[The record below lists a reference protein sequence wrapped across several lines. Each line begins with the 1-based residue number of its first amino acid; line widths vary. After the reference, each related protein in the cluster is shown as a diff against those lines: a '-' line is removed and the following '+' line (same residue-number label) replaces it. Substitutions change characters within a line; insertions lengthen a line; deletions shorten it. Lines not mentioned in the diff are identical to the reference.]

1 MHKFLPNIASPADLR
16 ALPSE
21 HLPQLAGEIRSTI
34 INTVERNGGHMASNL
49 GVVELTL
56 ALHLTFDSPRD
67 ALIWDVSHQSYTHKL
82 LTGRYVQFGSLR
94 QSGGL
99 SGFTNRDE
107 SKHDYFT
114 VGHSSSS
121 VSQAL
126 GLAEARRLQGHE
138 DYTVAVLG
146 DGALTGGPVYEA
158 LNNAG
163 RSNAKLIVVLND
175 NEMSISRNVGGLS
188 RYLAKM
194 RAQPRYRRSKQRVE
208 RMLRCIPGVGNS
220 LAIQVAKAKDL
231 VKRVLTGTTIFEQ
244 LGLAYI
250 GPVDGHDIARLRAA
264 LESAKLSPRPA
275 LVHVHTIKGK
285 GFTFAEEAPDEYH
298 GVAPACG
305 GKAKSFTDVF
315 GDALCDIAAH
325 NPAVCAVTAAMALG
339 TGLSGF
345 SQQYPARFF
354 DVGIAEAH
362 AVTFAAG
369 LARQGMRPVVAL
381 YSTFMQRAFD
391 QLHHDVALQ
400 GLPMV
405 LAVDRAGFV
414 GADGI
419 THHGLYDVAMC
430 AALPNAQIFAPV
442 AADELRSTLQNALQ
456 DDKLT
461 FVRYARDCAVSLLP
475 GESHDT
481 FDCYGSGDCV
491 IVTYGRLTLEAL
503 QVPGVRVLRLR
514 RVHPIDPAA
523 VQAVQRSR
531 RVCFFEEGMR
541 AGGAGER
548 FGAMLAQAGYAG
560 EFTLNAVEG
569 FARHASLKELL
580 AEHKLDANAMREVI
594 CAT

>member
-1 MHKFLPNIASPADLR
+1 MLSKINSPADLR
-16 ALPSE
+16 QLPRKQ
-21 HLPQLAGEIRSTI
+21 LPQLASEIRRTI
-34 INTVERNGGHMASNL
+34 ISTVEQNGGHMASNL

-82 LTGRYVQFGSLR
+82 LTGRYAQFSTLR

-99 SGFTNRDE
+99 SGFTNRGE
-107 SKHDYFT
+107 SEHDYFT

-126 GLAEARRLQGHE
+126 GLAEARHLQGCD

-163 RSNAKLIVVLND
+163 RSQAKLIVVLND

-188 RYLAKM
+188 RYLAKV
-194 RAQPRYRRSKQRVE
+194 RALPRYRRSKRRVE
-208 RMLRCIPGVGNS
+208 RILRRIPGVGDG
-220 LAIQVAKAKDL
+220 LAKQVAKLKEL

-250 GPVDGHDIARLRAA
+250 GPVDGHDISRLRAA

-275 LVHVHTIKGK
+275 LVHVHSTKGK
-285 GFTFAEEAPDEYH
+285 GYPNAEAAPDEYH
-298 GVAPACG
+298 GVSPACAESG
-305 GKAKSFTDVF
+305 QSYTDIF
-315 GDALCDIAAH
+315 GEALCGIADG
-325 NPAVCAVTAAMALG
+325 NSQVCAVTAAMALG
-339 TGLSGF
+339 TGLSDF

-362 AVTFAAG
+362 AMTFAAG

-400 GLPMV
+400 SLPMV
-405 LAVDRAGFV
+405 VAVDRAGFV
-414 GADGI
+414 GADGT

-430 AALPNAQIFAPV
+430 AALPGAQVYAPV
-442 AADELRSTLQNALQ
+442 AADELRSMLQNALQ

-461 FVRYARDCAVSLLP
+461 FVRYARDCAAQLSP
-475 GESHDT
+475 DESHGT
-481 FDCYGSGDCV
+481 FDVHGSGDCT
-491 IVTYGRLTLEAL
+491 IVTYGRLIHEAL

-514 RVHPIDPAA
+514 RVLPIDPAA
-523 VQAVQRSR
+523 VQAVLNCR
-531 RVCFFEEGMR
+531 RVCFFEEGIR
-541 AGGAGER
+541 TGGAGER
-548 FGAMLAQAGYAG
+548 FGAMLAQAGYTG
-560 EFTLNAVEG
+560 EFKLNAVEG
-569 FARHASLKELL
+569 FARHASLAELL
-580 AEHKLDANAMREVI
+580 AEHKLDRAAMRE
-594 CAT
+594 ALQLF

>member
-1 MHKFLPNIASPADLR
+1 MHEMLPKIESPDDLR
-16 ALPSE
+16 ALPRDD
-21 HLPQLAGEIRSTI
+21 LPCLAQEIRHTI
-34 INTVERNGGHMASNL
+34 INTVEQNGGHMASNL

-56 ALHLTFDSPRD
+56 ALHLAFESPRD

-82 LTGRYVQFGSLR
+82 LTGRYAQFGTLR

-107 SKHDYFT
+107 SEHDYFT

-126 GLAEARRLQGHE
+126 GLAEARRLQGCE

-163 RSNAKLIVVLND
+163 RSQAKLIVVLND

-188 RYLAKM
+188 RYLAKV

-208 RMLRCIPGVGNS
+208 RMLRCIPWVGDS
-220 LAIQVAKAKDL
+220 LAKQVAKAKDF
-231 VKRVLTGTTIFEQ
+231 VKRVLTDTTVFEQ

-250 GPVDGHDIARLRAA
+250 GPVDGHDIPRLRAA

-275 LVHVHTIKGK
+275 LVHVHTTKGK
-285 GFTFAEEAPDEYH
+285 GYPNAEQAPDEYH
-298 GVAPACG
+298 GVSPACAESG
-305 GKAKSFTDVF
+305 QSYTDIF
-315 GDALCDIAAH
+315 GEALCDIAAEY
-325 NPAVCAVTAAMALG
+325 PEVCAVTAAMALG
-339 TGLSGF
+339 TGLSDF

-400 GLPMV
+400 NLPMV
-405 LAVDRAGFV
+405 VAVDRAGFV
-414 GADGI
+414 GADGV

-430 AALPNAQIFAPV
+430 AALPGAQVYAPV
-442 AADELRSTLQNALQ
+442 AADELRSMLQNALQ
-456 DDKLT
+456 EDKLT
-461 FVRYARDCAVSLLP
+461 FVRYARDCAVALAP
-475 GESHDT
+475 DESHDT
-481 FDCYGSGDCV
+481 FDLHGSGDCA
-491 IVTYGRLTLEAL
+491 IVTYGRLIHEAL

-514 RVHPIDPAA
+514 RVLPIDPAA
-523 VQAVQRSR
+523 VQAVFNCR
-531 RVCFFEEGMR
+531 RVCFFEEGIR
-541 AGGAGER
+541 TGGAGER
-548 FGAMLAQAGYAG
+548 FGAMLVQAGFAG
-560 EFTLNAVEG
+560 EFSLHAVEG
-569 FARHASLKELL
+569 FARHASLAELL
-580 AEHKLDANAMREVI
+580 AEHKLDRAAMEVA

>member
-1 MHKFLPNIASPADLR
+1 MHKILPNIASPADLR
-16 ALPSE
+16 DIAHDDLPR
-21 HLPQLAGEIRSTI
+21 LAQEIRQCI
-34 INTVERNGGHMASNL
+34 ISTVEQNGGHMASNL

-56 ALHLTFDSPRD
+56 ALHLAFDSPRD

-82 LTGRYVQFGSLR
+82 LTGRYAQFGTLR

-107 SKHDYFT
+107 SGHDYFT

-126 GLAEARRLQGHE
+126 GLAEARRLQGCE

-163 RSNAKLIVVLND
+163 RSHAKLIVVLND

-188 RYLAKM
+188 RYLAKV

-208 RMLRCIPGVGNS
+208 RALRRIPGVGDC
-220 LAIQVAKAKDL
+220 LAKQVSKLKDL

-250 GPVDGHDIARLRAA
+250 GPVDGHDMARLSAA

-275 LVHVHTIKGK
+275 LVHVHSTKGK
-285 GFTFAEEAPDEYH
+285 GFTFAEQAPDEYH
-298 GVAPACG
+298 GVAPVCG
-305 GKAKSFTDVF
+305 VKAESFTDIF
-315 GDALCDIAAH
+315 GNALCELAAG
-325 NPAVCAVTAAMALG
+325 NPAICAVTAAMALG

-345 SQQYPARFF
+345 AAKHPARFF

-405 LAVDRAGFV
+405 VAVDRAGFV

-430 AALPNAQIFAPV
+430 AALPGAQVYAPV
-442 AADELRSTLQNALQ
+442 AADELRGMLQHALR
-456 DDKLT
+456 DDKLS
-461 FVRYARDCAVSLLP
+461 FVRYARDCAVQLAPDQSC
-475 GESHDT
+475 ET
-481 FDCYGSGDCV
+481 FDEFGSGDCA
-491 IVTYGRLTLEAL
+491 IVTYGRLVHEAL

-514 RVHPIDPAA
+514 RVLPIDPAA
-523 VQAVQRSR
+523 VQAVLNCR
-531 RVCFFEEGMR
+531 RVCFFEEGIR

-569 FARHASLKELL
+569 FARHASLAELL
-580 AEHKLDANAMREVI
+580 AEHQLDRAAMRE
-594 CAT
+594 ASQLF